1 MGMNAKKAMGIV
13 GVAGAGLS
21 VIGGLAQTFSG
32 IFGAKKRKKEL
43 EALLD
48 QRPEYSIPQE
58 ASEQLGS
65 ARTDINARLD
75 EQQDLKQSLF
85 TQQQNQLAKAQ
96 AAGGSLNDM
105 LALGAAS
112 SGGMQDALIKNR
124 ISGAQERQV
133 RKQRYDEA
141 LANMSEYRDQAFQI
155 NEMDPYKERLAAMQQ
170 LKRDNREMT
179 FGGLNQAGAG
189 LMQGAA
195 SAISGGLV

>member
-1 MGMNAKKAMGIV
+1 MGMDAKKAMGIV

-32 IFGAKKRKKEL
+32 IFGGGKRKREL
-43 EALLD
+43 EDLLSK
-48 QRPEYSIPQE
+48 RPEYSIPKE
-58 ASEQLGS
+58 AAEQLGP

-96 AAGGSLNDM
+96 AAGGSLSDM
-105 LALGAAS
+105 LAIGAS
-112 SGGMQDALIKNR
+112 SEASMQDALIKNR
-124 ISGAQERQV
+124 IAGAKERAE

-141 LANMSEYRDQAFQI
+141 LVNMSEYRDQAFQV

-170 LKRDNREMT
+170 LKRDNREMI
-179 FGGLNQAGAG
+179 FGGLNQAGSG